1 MNGEKLV
8 LSGAEVYTPQ
18 GILPSA
24 TVVIENGKIASV
36 EKGPCACAPA
46 GATVI
51 DARGK
56 KLVPGFIDIHIHGC
70 AGIDTNEADT
80 DAFTKLSAVLAS
92 YGVTSFLP
100 TTLACS
106 PDALRGIM
114 VNVSKAMHSPLPGA
128 KILGLHL
135 ESNFISPK
143 FCGAQPPENIFTPD
157 SPSGLRIK
165 ALLEEFPG
173 TVKIVTLAPEVDG
186 CMELIKWLRAK
197 GIIVSL
203 GHSAAD
209 YETTKAAFAA
219 GATQVTHLFN
229 AMPPLHH
236 RKPGLVGAALENDSV
251 FTEIICD
258 GNHVHPA
265 LLKIVLRA
273 KGEGKM
279 VAVTDALK
287 ASGMGLGE
295 FKFGG
300 RTVKVADGFARLA
313 DGTIAG
319 SIATMDCELQVLLSA
334 GFTAR
339 QALRML
345 SASPAESLGLADI
358 GVIAHGAAADLVLLG
373 DNLNPLTTIVGG
385 KTVFIAA

>member
-18 GILPSA
+18 GVLPSA
-24 TVVIENGKIASV
+24 TVAVENGKIASV

-56 KLVPGFIDIHIHGC
+56 KLVPGFIDIHIHGG
-70 AGIDTNEADT
+70 AGIDTNEAD
-80 DAFTKLSAVLAS
+80 AAGFAKLSAALAS
-92 YGVTSFLP
+92 HGVTSFLP

-114 VNVSKAMHSPLPGA
+114 ANVSQAMTSPLPGA

-186 CMELIKWLRAK
+186 GMELIKWLSAK

-209 YETTKAAFAA
+209 YETAKAAFAA

-236 RKPGLVGAALENDSV
+236 RHPGLVGAALENDSIFV
-251 FTEIICD
+251 EIICD
-258 GNHVHPA
+258 GNHVHPV
-265 LLKIVLRA
+265 LLKTVLRA

-287 ASGMGLGE
+287 ASGMGVGE

-300 RTVKVADGFARLA
+300 RTVKVTDGFARLA

-319 SIATMDCELQVLLSA
+319 SVATMDYALKVLLSA
-334 GFTAR
+334 GCTAR
-339 QALRML
+339 QAMRMV
-345 SASPAESLGLADI
+345 SATPAESLGLANY
-358 GVIAHGAAADLVLLG
+358 GVIAPGAAADLVLL
-373 DNLNPLTTIVGG
+373 DEKFNPFITIVGG
-385 KTVFIAA
+385 KIVFPA